1 MFTGIFHLNARQA
14 RSQRLCDRQLRLPLA
29 QNGLKKQGY
38 RYLLDRP
45 PLSGR

>member
-1 MFTGIFHLNARQA
+1 MFTGMFHLNARQA
-14 RSQRLCDRQLRLPLA
+14 RSLRLRDRQLRLPLA

-38 RYLLDRP
+38 RYLLDRL